1 MEAAMKL
8 LEKILLATDL
18 SEAAGSAVGM
28 AAWAAKSFGSQVIL
42 MNVIPDFPGS
52 PHAGKIV
59 RTAVEERLE
68 KIRGAL
74 AAQGIHVAE
83 TVIET
88 GAAET
93 RIADLAEIRDVN
105 VLMIGSGSREGKDRF
120 LLGTTAGKLLRGS
133 RKPVWVVR
141 TGATPP
147 VSSVLCPVDFS
158 EHSRRAMENALSIA
172 GAVGARLTV
181 LTVLESPAG
190 RLHFPVKAI
199 FRLKGR
205 QAWEKCQREEFEKF
219 LARFEAGGVRL
230 GKMVRKGR
238 AADEILAAAGE
249 TRPDLIVMGCQG
261 RTGIERLILGS
272 AAEKVIRDLPCSVLA
287 LRAEHAIRLRME
299 AAIDDL
305 EAGLKEGRELLAKG
319 FAEEALRQFKR
330 ILERDA
336 MLATAWEGMAAAHD
350 RLGRAAAARECA
362 ERAKVIRRKLWEQD
376 VEAEIKSR
384 SGMPAKPRKRR
395 M

>member
-1 MEAAMKL
+1 MKL

-18 SEAAGSAVGM
+18 SETAGSAVGM
-28 AAWAAKSFGSQVIL
+28 AAWVSKIFGSQVIL
-42 MNVIPDFPGS
+42 MNAIPDIQGS
-52 PHAGKIV
+52 PHVLKIV
-59 RTAVEERLE
+59 RRAVEERMD
-68 KIRGAL
+68 KIRSAL
-74 AAQGIHVAE
+74 AAQGVRVAE

-93 RIADLAEIRDVN
+93 CITDLAEIRDVN

-120 LLGTTAGKLLRGS
+120 LLGTTAGKILRGS
-133 RKPVWVVR
+133 RKPVWVVK

-172 GAVGARLTV
+172 RAAGARLTV

-190 RLHFPVKAI
+190 RLHFPVEA
-199 FRLKGR
+199 FVRLKGR
-205 QAWEKCQREEFEKF
+205 QAWEKRQREEFETF

-230 GKMVRKGR
+230 RKMVRKGK

-249 TRPDLIVMGCQG
+249 TRPDLIVMGCEG

-272 AAEKVIRDLPCSVLA
+272 VAEKVIRDLPCSVLA
-287 LRAEHAIRLRME
+287 LRAEHAIRLHME
-299 AAIDDL
+299 AAIDDI
-305 EAGLKEGRELLAKG
+305 EARLKEGRELLEKG
-319 FAEEALRQFKR
+319 FAEEALHQFKL
-330 ILERDA
+330 ILQKDV
-336 MLATAWEGMAAAHD
+336 MLAPAWEGMAAAND
-350 RLGRAAAARECA
+350 RLGRTAAARECA
-362 ERAKVIRRKLWEQD
+362 ERAKVIRRKLWEKK

-384 SGMPAKPRKRR
+384 SGMPRKPRKRLG
-395 M
+395 

>member
-238 AADEILAAAGE
+238 AA
-249 TRPDLIVMGCQG
+249 
-261 RTGIERLILGS
+261 GIERLILGS

-336 MLATAWEGMAAAHD
+336 MLATAWEGMAAAPD